1 MKLLEELKKLNDDL
15 LKEEQEYKKDVIY
28 LLMQT
33 NNLNNKL
40 QEAKKEFAKTK
51 QESEILK
58 EYRDKELDALKS
70 LRNGNFDDDENM
82 KERTIIEKSQ
92 EKDKETLISQ
102 HILAYLANQKARFTT
117 EKDAWEQRKNEKPS
131 TFEKKVLQLDNALTE
146 KTNENKKLNEE

>member
-92 EKDKETLISQ
+92 EKDKETLISK
-102 HILAYLANQKARFTT
+102 HILAYLANQKARLTT
-117 EKDAWEQRKNEKPS
+117 EKDEWEKRKNEKQS